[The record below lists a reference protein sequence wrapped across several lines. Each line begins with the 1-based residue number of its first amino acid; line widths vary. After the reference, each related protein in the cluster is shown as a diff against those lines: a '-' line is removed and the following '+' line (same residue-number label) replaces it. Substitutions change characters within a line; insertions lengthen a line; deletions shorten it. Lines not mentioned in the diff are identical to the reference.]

1 MEIVAL
7 FDKGGAVMYFLLIIS
22 VAAVAIGIERLV
34 FYNYAANNG
43 EKFFESLKDNLKTQN
58 LNSVANFC
66 HNEKNLVGE
75 VAFAGIFA
83 ATQGE
88 NIEIA
93 LETAYNDAAMKLRAR
108 LNYLSMFVTLSPLL
122 GLLGTIFGM
131 IDAFN
136 IFNLQAGQPMAIT
149 GGIGEALIATATGLC
164 VAILVLLIHTY
175 LAQKLDEILTKLEK
189 AENIVLANF
198 KKEVPNETP

>member
-1 MEIVAL
+1 MEIAAL
-7 FDKGGAVMYFLLIIS
+7 FTKGGAVMYLLLIIS
-22 VAAVAIGIERLV
+22 VAVAAIGIERLV
-34 FYNYAANNG
+34 FYNYAANNS
-43 EKFFESLKDNLKTQN
+43 EKFLESLKDNFKLQN
-58 LNSVANFC
+58 LNTVANFC
-66 HNEKNLVGE
+66 HNEKNLLSE
-75 VAFAGIFA
+75 VAFTGIFA

-88 NIEIA
+88 NVALA
-93 LETAYNDAAMKLRAR
+93 LETAYSDAAMKLRAR

-164 VAILVLLIHTY
+164 VAIFALIVHTY
-175 LAQKLDEILTKLEK
+175 FAQKLDEILTALEK
-189 AENIVLANF
+189 TENIVLANL
-198 KKEVPNETP
+198 KGKSNETP